1 MIQITR
7 LIGKESNNI
16 VLQYILVNLI
26 LPGGFRPKIFDPLPS
41 YLENGSLYIHATWQT
56 YTFHLFV
63 NTFNF
68 WWSCYDIDVIY
79 IYVDVTIF
87 KTKGNIFET
96 MSSYDMT
103 LVTSHVIP
111 NVFFGKGSLH
121 KSVKVDLLRIL

>member
-1 MIQITR
+1 MFLSTFFYLGFLGPR
-7 LIGKESNNI
+7 FLIP
-16 VLQYILVNLI
+16 LPLI
-26 LPGGFRPKIFDPLPS
+26 LRTDHCIFMQL
-41 YLENGSLYIHATWQT
+41 GSRIRFIYFL
-56 YTFHLFV
+56 

-68 WWSCYDIDVIY
+68 WSSCYDIDVIY
-79 IYVDVTIF
+79 IHVDVTIF

-111 NVFFGKGSLH
+111 NIFFGKGSLH